1 MDAIAPTRI
10 EARRFAD
17 MIADTDFPALMRE
30 YAAESSIDGMPPPAM
45 HVDTYLALEAAGHI
59 HVFCAYRG
67 GHLVGFLAMLVSLLP
82 HYSALAATTE
92 SWFVSAA
99 ARKGGTGKRL
109 MDAAEAKAREL
120 GAVGFLISA
129 PTGGSL
135 ERAAP
140 MLGYRETNRVYFKAL
155 Q

>member
-1 MDAIAPTRI
+1 
-10 EARRFAD
+10 
-17 MIADTDFPALMRE
+17 
-30 YAAESSIDGMPPPAM
+30 
-45 HVDTYLALEAAGHI
+45 
-59 HVFCAYRG
+59 
-67 GHLVGFLAMLVSLLP
+67 MLVSLLP